1 MLTKKA
7 DPTKVGAWIAPQFF
21 CEPKKSRRESCRIP
35 EDFSAAWRKKHK
47 QLTYRALTA
56 LTQREKIV
64 SSGREQCA
72 ERAVI
77 FSSGKEK
84 PQGILSDSRGF
95 FCRMTEKAQAIDVP
109 GTDGADENKETGE
122 DNVRRAHSPV

>member
-1 MLTKKA
+1 MSIFPDLSAKNRPKNVIIYIDKTLWILYSCNQYVRLPAGGTDVLFPEKNEKTETKN
-7 DPTKVGAWIAPQFF
+7 Q
-21 CEPKKSRRESCRIP
+21 
-35 EDFSAAWRKKHK
+35 
-47 QLTYRALTA
+47 
-56 LTQREKIV
+56 V
-64 SSGREQCA
+64 SSGREQYA

-84 PQGILSDSRGF
+84 PQGILSDCRGF